1 MYSLSGITVS
11 EGVSEG
17 RAFLIIPR
25 TLEDVPEVGQGLN
38 PGEEIAKYRRGRRAV
53 CS

>member
-25 TLEDVPEVGQGLN
+25 TLEDVPSTPARKSPNTGG
-38 PGEEIAKYRRGRRAV
+38 
-53 CS
+53 